1 MVELV
6 LDPELLKPERIIPRG
21 RRLSRRAYDAL
32 VARGVF
38 DDERIELLRGQLVT
52 MSPQGGL
59 HSAVTALIAQ
69 RLIRAL
75 DSSYD
80 VRSHSP
86 YAASDDSEPEPDISV
101 SRRSRRVRFH
111 PSKALLLVEVSE
123 SSLRKDRLA
132 KAEIYAE
139 NGAPEYWIVDLASR
153 SVFVHTDPARGA
165 YRSIVR
171 LRRKEVLRPVHLPGL
186 ELTVSEL
193 FRAPR

>member
-6 LDPELLKPERIIPRG
+6 LDPELLKPERSVPRA
-21 RRLSRRAYDAL
+21 RPLSRRAYDAL

-38 DDERIELLRGQLVT
+38 DEERIELLRGQLVT
-52 MSPQGGL
+52 MSPQGGR
-59 HSAVTALIAQ
+59 HSAVSARIAQ
-69 RLIRAL
+69 RLIRVL

-86 YAASDDSEPEPDISV
+86 YAASDNSEPEPDISV

-111 PSKALLLVEVSE
+111 PSKALLLIEVSE
-123 SSLRKDRLA
+123 SSLRKDRLV

-165 YRSIVR
+165 YRSITR
-171 LRRKEVLRPVHLPGL
+171 LRRKEVLRPIRLPGI
-186 ELTVSEL
+186 ELTVGEL
-193 FRAPR
+193 FRASR

>member
-1 MVELV
+1 MVEPM
-6 LDPELLKPERIIPRG
+6 LDPELLEPERIVPRA
-21 RRLSRRAYDAL
+21 RPLSRRAYDAL
-32 VARGVF
+32 VAHGVF

-52 MSPQGGL
+52 MSPQGDL
-59 HSAVTALIAQ
+59 HSTVTARLAQ

-75 DSSYD
+75 DESYE

-111 PSKALLLVEVSE
+111 PSKALLLIEVSE
-123 SSLRKDRLA
+123 SSLRKDRLV

-139 NGAPEYWIVDLASR
+139 NRAPEYWIVDLATR

-171 LRRKEVLRPVHLPGL
+171 LRRKDVLRPVCLPGVAL
-186 ELTVSEL
+186 AVGNL
-193 FRAPR
+193 FRASR